1 MSEKFNL
8 TWNDF
13 QTNLTHS
20 FFKLRTDT
28 DLTDVTLIS
37 DDQEQV
43 KAHRVVL
50 SSCSGFFENIFKKNK
65 GEKSLSLYLSDIQ
78 TEDLKN
84 VMDYIYNGQVKIF
97 QEDLDR
103 FLQIAQKFKLE
114 GLLGG
119 TNSDS
124 EGNEFVEKADETQVH
139 RIPSSSMKQN
149 VPRERMENENGVL
162 HEGGMKNEITTQMTV
177 TGTVDIQALDEKI
190 RELTEVVGDRCKCK
204 ICGKES
210 SGRNRRQDLGNHI
223 ETHIEGLSF
232 ECQLCGKCFRSRN
245 LLRSHVSRICK

>member
-1 MSEKFNL
+1 MS
-8 TWNDF
+8 
-13 QTNLTHS
+13 Q
-20 FFKLRTDT
+20 
-28 DLTDVTLIS
+28 
-37 DDQEQV
+37 
-43 KAHRVVL
+43 
-50 SSCSGFFENIFKKNK
+50 GKK
-65 GEKSLSLYLSDIQ
+65 
-78 TEDLKN
+78 
-84 VMDYIYNGQVKIF
+84 
-97 QEDLDR
+97 R
-103 FLQIAQKFKLE
+103 
-114 GLLGG
+114 
-119 TNSDS
+119 
-124 EGNEFVEKADETQVH
+124 NEFVEKADETQVH

-162 HEGGMKNEITTQMTV
+162 NEGGMNNEITTQMTV

-232 ECQLCGKCFRSRN
+232 ECQLCGKFFRSRN